1 MLIDIQNTHESAGLT
16 KVCDFRISTNGI
28 MVKALTSRLYSNPIA
43 SIVRE
48 LASNALD
55 ACPTQPMEIH
65 IPTQFDSN
73 FWVRDHGPGLSRSQM
88 IEVFTR
94 FGESTKR
101 SDNSQIGGFGL
112 GAKSPFAIVNSYTIR
127 SCHQGVETTYIAS
140 IGADGMPGL
149 HEISSQPTSDTG
161 LTIIVPASPDPRWEE
176 ALQQVRFFNPRPIIK
191 GCDFQFVDA
200 TYDCA
205 DFMVLPGG
213 EPSVMVGPVAYPL
226 DTSKLNIS
234 SYRAPP
240 VALKFPIGGIEV
252 TASREE
258 IVYNSVTISKLIAS
272 MQEARIQYDKIVND
286 LVSRCTTLPAAWD
299 VLKGTVFNPLRTF
312 LGKSGRTY
320 SFTRH
325 HIHLTVDGR
334 RLVPRELR
342 RRKWNLHYDPHSVD
356 VGPDEIIFHVDDNRK
371 VQDRI
376 EAYLTSINWDH
387 RRAIVVSTSRDDFD
401 DLGIPVVPISSIPY
415 NKPMRSS
422 PQPRRYRAFN
432 VKDKLTVHPG
442 PFTHYLRV
450 TEDLHFRGVRLTH
463 SIVTAMENRISTRFC
478 IVPPNFKGKLDGLAD
493 AAPLWEKAAADCV
506 AAKGQDIANSFAYPT
521 DGWNRLLRRS
531 LTFHGIL
538 SPQPLDYDKSEL
550 LDISALGLLPPASID
565 YEGEMNAALK
575 KYPELKLLYNRGFD
589 NNMSIYLHKLVSLI
603 VKE

>member
-55 ACPTQPMEIH
+55 ACPTQPMVIH
-65 IPTQFDSN
+65 VPTQFDSN
-73 FWVRDHGPGLSRSQM
+73 FWVKDQGPGLSRSQM
-88 IEVFTR
+88 VEVFTR

-149 HEISSQPTSDTG
+149 HEVSSEPIDGTG
-161 LTIIVPASPDPRWEE
+161 LTIIVPASADTRWVE
-176 ALQQVRFFNPRPIIK
+176 ALHQVRFFNPRPIIR
-191 GCDFQFVDA
+191 GCDFEFLDA

-226 DTSKLNIS
+226 DTSKLNLP
-234 SYRAPP
+234 SYRCPP
-240 VALKFPIGGIEV
+240 VALKFPIGSIEV

-258 IVYNSVTISKLIAS
+258 IVYNSLTISKLS
-272 MQEARIQYDKIVND
+272 DCMQKARAQYDKIIDD
-286 LVSRCTTLPAAWD
+286 LVSRCATLPAAWD
-299 VLKGTVFNPLRTF
+299 VLKGSLFNQQRIF

-320 SFTRH
+320 QFSKNIIT
-325 HIHLTVDGR
+325 LALDGR
-334 RLVPRELR
+334 RLTPNDLR
-342 RRKWNLHYDPHSVD
+342 RRKWHLHYDLHTVD
-356 VGPDEIIFHVDDNRK
+356 VGPDEIIFHVDDNRR

-387 RRAIVVSTSRDDFD
+387 RRAIVVSTSRDVFD
-401 DLGIPVVPISSIPY
+401 DLGIPVISITSIPY
-415 NKPMRSS
+415 NKPIRSS

-432 VKDKLTVHPG
+432 ANSKLTVHPG
-442 PFTHYLRV
+442 PFTHYLKV
-450 TEDLHFRGVRLTH
+450 TEDLRFRGVRLTH

-521 DGWNRLLRRS
+521 DSWNLLLRRS
-531 LTFHGIL
+531 LTSLGIL
-538 SPQPLDYDKSEL
+538 SPRPLDCDKSEL

-565 YEGEMNAALK
+565 YEGEMNAAIK
-575 KYPELKLLYNRGFD
+575 KYPELKLLHNRGFD
-589 NNMSIYLHKLVSLI
+589 NTMSLYLHNLVSLI